1 MNDTLQEEVRDLQ
14 MIYGTLCRVKMSV
27 PEGFK
32 ATVDIRKQDKTL
44 NINFKIPGTV
54 LFGHDSTDKSM

>member
-1 MNDTLQEEVRDLQ
+1 MNDTLKEEIRDLQ
-14 MIYGTLCRVKMSV
+14 MIYGALCRVKMAV

-44 NINFKIPGTV
+44 NINFKIPGTF
-54 LFGHDSTDKSM
+54 LIGHNDKSM